1 MSDLLAALGLVLVI
15 EGIVYAGFPGRLK
28 RMMTLVQDVPEST
41 LRAGG
46 LAAAATGLFI
56 VWLIRG

>member
-1 MSDLLAALGLVLVI
+1 MSDFVVALGLVLVI
-15 EGIVYAGFPGRLK
+15 EGVVYAAFPAGLK
-28 RMMTLVQDVPEST
+28 RMMATALGVPDST

-56 VWLIRG
+56 VWLVRG

>member
-1 MSDLLAALGLVLVI
+1 MSDFFVALGLVLVL
-15 EGIVYAGFPGRLK
+15 EGLAYAAFPSGLK
-28 RMMTLVQDVPEST
+28 RMMMRALAVPDAT

-46 LAAAATGLFI
+46 LAAAVTGLVL

>member
-1 MSDLLAALGLVLVI
+1 MSDFIVALGLVLVI
-15 EGIVYAGFPGRLK
+15 EGIVYAAFPAGLK
-28 RMMTLVQDVPEST
+28 RMMATALGTPDST